1 MKYLFAAIDARQA
14 RLRESQKVS
23 AHGSRPPRP
32 KYNSLDLKRLVIEA
46 SEAVDDKSAANDFQ
60 DTLERI
66 VNEIKN
72 TTEHSGPFLQKVRK
86 SDVPD
91 YYDVIKR
98 PMDLATLLKKVRQ
111 QSYRTKKAFSE
122 DLDLIWSNCLLYNSH
137 PDHPLR
143 VNAQAL
149 REKSHQLLEF
159 ITDPVMNQRN
169 LLAASLGPLDRR
181 AGSFMAGTPD
191 YDDGDADG
199 ESEDDRSRRGISER
213 VLHGLNGDA
222 HDSSASPAPSRS
234 QTPGARF
241 NRKYSRGPL
250 GRISASP
257 EPVAPADLPFEE
269 KPALVRTAHTMNDFL
284 VLEAEISR
292 LERSDFKLVPTSA
305 ILPASDL
312 SSQPVDSTA
321 SKLSVSESKNRVAAL
336 IRSLNPTVLPA
347 LPTPSLPNGD
357 SKHSQSA
364 PSSPQPQSQPL
375 PAAKPTP
382 GTLRDPAEPV
392 ESLWWDLVGATSV
405 SSKLFPNLGET
416 PSPPPPTA
424 GANRETN
431 GHATEHAFRPPKSAT
446 EEVPIAALAAGV
458 PRIPW
463 VGYRA
468 TPYTTTSTGI
478 TSNGRAKG
486 KGKVLQNGSGPTK
499 AKETRK
505 KGKNTA
511 ESGLATRMKSNCD
524 TLRRIR
530 KEGDR
535 LIRESQTGDFSEFPA
550 LSADDSDE
558 DVPCL
563 GASVD
568 NDDLVRPRPR
578 KRARFAGPPLQRSA
592 LRCPKTAPAAARE
605 GLRRVTAGMLD
616 HAGFEG
622 ASAMALDVLSHAAAE
637 YIANLGQTLRFYSD
651 RYGSDM
657 SKEQMLLHTMSESG
671 IPSPST
677 LRDYVSDDIHHYGS
691 RLSGLLHRLERSR
704 QDRLNALTPEDEKKV
719 DEADQVIEAD
729 DGEAL
734 VRGEIAS
741 WTGEDFFGIA
751 ESGLDVELRVSSLIV
766 PRRVFRGDASLP
778 SESTT
783 ATVPY
788 PPPPPFVPFTEA
800 AIASQIGLLQP
811 IFNQRLS
818 TEFGLTEDAQLPNR
832 PKTTRHKVPLNGKIP
847 YKGSRPRPTDP
858 TLPASMQI
866 VNDPPKRKKKKDKAP
881 KIAT

>member
-1 MKYLFAAIDARQA
+1 MRFD
-14 RLRESQKVS
+14 LRPQNRSF
-23 AHGSRPPRP
+23 SR
-32 KYNSLDLKRLVIEA
+32 
-46 SEAVDDKSAANDFQ
+46 
-60 DTLERI
+60 T
-66 VNEIKN
+66 
-72 TTEHSGPFLQKVRK
+72 
-86 SDVPD
+86 
-91 YYDVIKR
+91 
-98 PMDLATLLKKVRQ
+98 
-111 QSYRTKKAFSE
+111 
-122 DLDLIWSNCLLYNSH
+122 
-137 PDHPLR
+137 
-143 VNAQAL
+143 
-149 REKSHQLLEF
+149 
-159 ITDPVMNQRN
+159 
-169 LLAASLGPLDRR
+169 
-181 AGSFMAGTPD
+181 
-191 YDDGDADG
+191 
-199 ESEDDRSRRGISER
+199 
-213 VLHGLNGDA
+213 
-222 HDSSASPAPSRS
+222 DSSSLS
-234 QTPGARF
+234 Q
-241 NRKYSRGPL
+241 L

-416 PSPPPPTA
+416 PSPSPPTA

-535 LIRESQTGDFSEFPA
+535 LIRESQTGDFSVRPFAIFAYPFYHNGGLTVKACLSCLQEFPA

-622 ASAMALDVLSHAAAE
+622 EPFFTCRASYRS
-637 YIANLGQTLRFYSD
+637 RS
-651 RYGSDM
+651 
-657 SKEQMLLHTMSESG
+657 MLTSLVS
-671 IPSPST
+671 SPT
-677 LRDYVSDDIHHYGS
+677 RCERDGS
-691 RLSGLLHRLERSR
+691 RRPLACRCRVHCESRADPAVLFRSVRFRHVERGELAARSSPVRDVSGTDLLAPIWHTDSRTANAPSHHVGERNSLPVDTSGLRLRR
-704 QDRLNALTPEDEKKV
+704 H
-719 DEADQVIEAD
+719 
-729 DGEAL
+729 
-734 VRGEIAS
+734 
-741 WTGEDFFGIA
+741 
-751 ESGLDVELRVSSLIV
+751 SSLRIAV
-766 PRRVFRGDASLP
+766 IRL
-778 SESTT
+778 
-783 ATVPY
+783 
-788 PPPPPFVPFTEA
+788 A
-800 AIASQIGLLQP
+800 AQTRAVAAG
-811 IFNQRLS
+811 S
-818 TEFGLTEDAQLPNR
+818 TECA
-832 PKTTRHKVPLNGKIP
+832 
-847 YKGSRPRPTDP
+847 Y
-858 TLPASMQI
+858 A
-866 VNDPPKRKKKKDKAP
+866 
-881 KIAT
+881 